1 VGGTREEEA
10 VGPAAVRLARTALEG
25 ALAREALDPARIGAE
40 ATLPAPFAERRG
52 VFVTLRRYPGG
63 RLRGCIGF
71 TESRQPLRTSLPI
84 AAVLAATEDPRF
96 PALTAAELGT
106 TTVEV
111 SILTRPEL
119 ISARPRSALP
129 SRVRVG
135 RDGLI
140 VERAGSSGLLLPQVA
155 TEQGWD
161 AATFLAETCRKAGLA
176 PDAWEQ
182 TATNVL
188 RFEATVFGETT
199 PRGAIEA
206 GGSPAANED
215 EE

>member
-1 VGGTREEEA
+1 MTGARDEEA
-10 VGPAAVRLARTALEG
+10 VGPAAVRLARRALEG
-25 ALAREALDPARIGAE
+25 AFAPEPLDPARVGAE
-40 ATLPAPFAERRG
+40 ATLPTSFGELRG

-71 TESRQPLRTSLPI
+71 TEPRHPLRTALPI

-106 TTVEV
+106 TTIEV
-111 SILTRPEL
+111 SILTRPEP
-119 ISARPRSALP
+119 ISVRPRSALP
-129 SRVRVG
+129 SEIHVG

-155 TEQGWD
+155 TEQRWD
-161 AATFLAETCRKAGLA
+161 AATFLAETCRKAGLP

-182 TATNVL
+182 TATKVS
-188 RFEATVFGETT
+188 RFEAIVFGETR
-199 PRGAIEA
+199 PRGPIES
-206 GGSPAANED
+206 GGASPTD
-215 EE
+215 DSDR

>member
-1 VGGTREEEA
+1 VGGVREEETI
-10 VGPAAVRLARTALEG
+10 GPAAVRLARTAIEG
-25 ALAREALDPARIGAE
+25 ALAREPLDPARIGAE
-40 ATLPAPFAERRG
+40 ATLPASFGERRG

-71 TESRQPLRTSLPI
+71 TESRHPLRTALPV

-111 SILTRPEL
+111 SILTKPEP

-129 SRVRVG
+129 SQVLVG

-161 AATFLAETCRKAGLA
+161 SATFLAETCRKAGLS

-182 TATNVL
+182 TATNVR
-188 RFEATVFGETT
+188 RFEALVFGETK
-199 PRGAIEA
+199 PRGPIEA
-206 GGSPAANED
+206 DSPPATDED
-215 EE
+215 SE